1 MKSFYAEIDVG
12 SSPIPVFTDG
22 DVKKGESCRYRV
34 RAYDTSGNYSD
45 FSEPVIVTTGRASR

>member
-22 DVKKGESCRYRV
+22 DVKKGESYRYRL
-34 RAYDTSGNYSD
+34 RSYDTRGTIRTFPDQSS
-45 FSEPVIVTTGRASR
+45 